1 MATATLERLE
11 VIERH
16 DDLRLA
22 ELVSFLT
29 GYPAL
34 DALTLVR
41 STQDA
46 DPLARV
52 ARVLVHIK
60 LVNRT
65 GN

>member
-1 MATATLERLE
+1 MGTATLERHE
-11 VIERH
+11 VLERH

-41 STQDA
+41 STHET

-60 LVNRT
+60 LVNRLSI
-65 GN
+65 